1 MLNKARNQV
10 NIVVGARRLVVA
22 QFSLSLAAAW
32 SNGYPPSS
40 GRANSGWP
48 IQVGQFRL
56 GQFRFIPIQVNP
68 DSVYQG
74 RIQVVPI
81 QVGANS
87 GWG

>member
-1 MLNKARNQV
+1 MPKLKAGYNTAKDFKSVYIGRST
-10 NIVVGARRLVVA
+10 R
-22 QFSLSLAAAW
+22 
-32 SNGYPPSS
+32 YPPSS